1 MSTCWRLILRS
12 ADQILMKN
20 RIIHSLIIGA
30 ALLAACASN
39 ISAAEA
45 PKEDQAFFD
54 QLITAIMQNDYDA
67 FVANTTGSLKQMT
80 QDQFSTAVQQLS
92 PRLNSGYQAEYLGA
106 IKKGTGHGALW
117 RLTFKSVADQAL
129 ASLFVKDGK
138 PSAFTIK

>member
-1 MSTCWRLILRS
+1 
-12 ADQILMKN
+12 MKN

-67 FVANTTGSLKQMT
+67 FVANSTGSLKQMT
-80 QDQFSTAVQQLS
+80 QDQFSAAVQQLS
-92 PRLNSGYQAEYLGA
+92 PRLNSGYEAAYLGA
-106 IKKGTGHGALW
+106 VKKGTGHIALW
-117 RLTFKSVADQAL
+117 RLTFKGVADEAL
-129 ASLFVKDGK
+129 ASMFVKDGK
-138 PSAFTIK
+138 PGAFTIK